1 MSLSMYQ
8 ASIPQLQRMLGNLA
22 TILKT
27 AESWAEAKKIDP
39 PVLLNMRLAPDMFPL
54 KRQVQIA
61 TDSAKGCAA
70 RLAGVE
76 VPSYADT
83 EETFAELQA
92 RIHKTIDY
100 LSGFTAAQIDG
111 SEEKQIVL
119 TFPGMEIKFSGRDF
133 LFQFVQPNFYFH
145 VTTAYTILR
154 HNGLDVGKMDFHRAS
169 GLIKLW
175 RAIANRRVDS
185 ALLIHHHGTC

>member
-1 MSLSMYQ
+1 MYQ

-22 TILKT
+22 NILEM
-27 AESWAEAKKIDP
+27 AESWAEAKKIAP
-39 PVLLNMRLAPDMFPL
+39 SVLLNMRLAADMFPL

-92 RIHKTIDY
+92 RLQKTLDY
-100 LSGFTAAQIDG
+100 IGSFTPEQIDG
-111 SEEKQIVL
+111 SEEKPIVMN
-119 TFPGMEIKFSGRDF
+119 FPGMEIRFSGRDF
-133 LFQFVQPNFYFH
+133 LFQFVLPNFYFH
-145 VTTAYTILR
+145 VTTAYSILR
-154 HNGLDVGKMDFHRAS
+154 HNGLELGKMDYIGKPA
-169 GLIKLW
+169 
-175 RAIANRRVDS
+175 
-185 ALLIHHHGTC
+185 

>member
-22 TILKT
+22 KILET
-27 AESWAEAKKIDP
+27 GENWAEAKKIDP
-39 PVLLNMRLAPDMFPL
+39 AVLLNMRLAPDMFPL
-54 KRQVQIA
+54 KRQIQIA
-61 TDSAKGCAA
+61 TDAAKSCAA

-76 VPSYADT
+76 VPSYADN

-92 RIHKTIDY
+92 RLQKTLDY
-100 LSGFTAAQIDG
+100 IGSFTPEQIDG

-119 TFPGMEIKFSGRDF
+119 NFPGMEIKFSGRDF
-133 LFQFVQPNFYFH
+133 LFQFVLPNFYFH

-154 HNGLDVGKMDFHRAS
+154 HNGLELGKIDYIGRPA
-169 GLIKLW
+169 
-175 RAIANRRVDS
+175 
-185 ALLIHHHGTC
+185 

>member
-27 AESWAEAKKIDP
+27 AESWTEAKKIDP
-39 PVLLNMRLAPDMFPL
+39 SVLLNMRLAPDMFPL

-92 RIHKTIDY
+92 RIQKTVDY
-100 LSGFTAAQIDG
+100 ISGFSAAQIDG

-154 HNGLDVGKMDFHRAS
+154 HNGLEIGKMDFIGRP
-169 GLIKLW
+169 G
-175 RAIANRRVDS
+175 
-185 ALLIHHHGTC
+185 

>member
-1 MSLSMYQ
+1 MYQ

-22 TILKT
+22 NILET
-27 AESWAEAKKIDP
+27 AERWAEAKKIDP
-39 PVLLNMRLAPDMFPL
+39 AVLLNLRLAPDMFPL

-76 VPSYADT
+76 VPSYPDS

-92 RIHKTIDY
+92 RLQKTLDFIG
-100 LSGFTAAQIDG
+100 SFTPAQIDG
-111 SEEKQIVL
+111 SEDRQIVL
-119 TFPGMEIKFSGRDF
+119 NFPSMELKFSGRDY

-154 HNGLDVGKMDFHRAS
+154 HNGLEIGKMDYIGRPA
-169 GLIKLW
+169 
-175 RAIANRRVDS
+175 
-185 ALLIHHHGTC
+185 

>member
-22 TILKT
+22 NILET
-27 AESWAEAKKIDP
+27 AERWAEAKKIDP
-39 PVLLNMRLAPDMFPL
+39 AVLLNLRLAPDMFPL

-76 VPSYADT
+76 VPSYPDS

-92 RIHKTIDY
+92 RLQKTLDFIG
-100 LSGFTAAQIDG
+100 SFTPAQIDG
-111 SEEKQIVL
+111 SEDRQIVL
-119 TFPGMEIKFSGRDF
+119 NFPSMELKFSGRDY

-154 HNGLDVGKMDFHRAS
+154 HNGLEIGKMDYIGRPA
-169 GLIKLW
+169 
-175 RAIANRRVDS
+175 
-185 ALLIHHHGTC
+185 